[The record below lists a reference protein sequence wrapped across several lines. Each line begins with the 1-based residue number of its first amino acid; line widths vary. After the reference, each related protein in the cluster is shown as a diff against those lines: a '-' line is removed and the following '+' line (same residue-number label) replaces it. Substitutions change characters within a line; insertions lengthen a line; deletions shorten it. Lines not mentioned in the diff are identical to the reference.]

1 MNSPKQQVDATGL
14 NCPMPLLKLKQALN
28 AVSAGEVVLLIASDP
43 ASKRDVLAFAN
54 ITEQA
59 VELEEKDNL
68 YYYLVTK
75 GDRP

>member
-1 MNSPKQQVDATGL
+1 MNSPIQQVDATGL

-28 AVSAGEVVLLIASDP
+28 GAAIGDVVLLIASDP
-43 ASKRDVLAFAN
+43 ASKRDVLAFAK
-54 ITEQA
+54 ITQQS

-75 GDRP
+75 GERP